1 MSPTRLVH
9 ATMSTLA
16 ATVLAAS
23 VACGGGGA
31 AVHATLADDS
41 IGLDPT
47 STAAGKL
54 SFQIQNAGT
63 TIHEFEIF
71 RTDLAPD
78 RLPVD
83 GSVVNDE
90 GLEIVDEVEEI
101 APGTGATLTV
111 DLSPGSYVMIC
122 NLPDHY
128 ARGMHSGFTVT

>member
-1 MSPTRLVH
+1 MSPTRLLH
-9 ATMSTLA
+9 ATLTALA
-16 ATVLAAS
+16 GTVLATS

-47 STAAGKL
+47 SSGAGKL

-78 RLPVD
+78 RLPID

-128 ARGMHSGFTVT
+128 ARGMHSGFTVS